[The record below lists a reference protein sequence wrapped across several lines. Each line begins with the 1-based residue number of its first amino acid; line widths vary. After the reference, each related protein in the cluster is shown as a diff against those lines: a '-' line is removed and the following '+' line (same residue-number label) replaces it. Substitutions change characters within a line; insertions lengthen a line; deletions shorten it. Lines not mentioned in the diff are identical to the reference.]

1 MSPHPTEL
9 REKAREALR
18 GIVLPRI
25 EKSIV
30 DVGMVERLSVDEGGR
45 VQVLLHLK
53 PAYISKSELKRHVEE
68 RLQALDGI
76 SAVEVEFVSS
86 APTRPQAPAGTASRR
101 GPAVRGVPGQPP
113 QRIDLPRVR
122 QRAAIFS
129 GKGGVGKST
138 VSVNLAVALA
148 QRGARVGLFDADV
161 HGPNIPQLLGIED
174 ERPSLGPGGKIT
186 PIEKYDLKTIS
197 LGLLV
202 EPEEA
207 LIWRGPMISKAIR
220 ELLEGVDW
228 GELDFLLI
236 DLPPGTG
243 DAQLGLAQDLELTGS
258 LAVTTPQEVS
268 LADVRRGITAFRRLE
283 VPLWGL
289 IENMSYFVCPH
300 CGEATEIFGRGGG
313 EQEARKQGVPLLG
326 RIPLDP
332 KVREGGDQGV
342 PIVLSAPDSPAARE
356 FHKIAET
363 LLAQGKSSY

>member
-1 MSPHPTEL
+1 MDSNPLEL
-9 REKAREALR
+9 RERAREALR

-30 DVGMVERLSVDEGGR
+30 DVGMVERISVDEGGR
-45 VQVLLHLK
+45 AHVLLHLK

-68 RLQALDGI
+68 RLRALDGI
-76 SAVEVEFVSS
+76 SAVEVEFVS
-86 APTRPQAPAGTASRR
+86 QAPPRTQAPRQGQ
-101 GPAVRGVPGQPP
+101 GPAVRGVPGP
-113 QRIDLPRVR
+113 QRIELPRVR
-122 QRAAIFS
+122 EKVAIFS

-148 QRGARVGLFDADV
+148 QGGARVGLFDADV
-161 HGPNIPQLLGIED
+161 HGPNLPQLLGLGD
-174 ERPSLGPGGKIT
+174 ERPMLGPGGKIA
-186 PIEKYDLKTIS
+186 PIERYGLKTIS

-243 DAQLGLAQDLELTGS
+243 DAQLGLAQDVELTGS
-258 LAVTTPQEVS
+258 IAVTTPQEVS
-268 LADVRRGITAFRRLE
+268 LADVRRGITAFRRLD

-289 IENMSYFVCPH
+289 IENMSHFVCPH
-300 CGEATEIFGRGGG
+300 CGRPTEIFGSGGG

-326 RIPLDP
+326 RVPLDP
-332 KVREGGDQGV
+332 RVREGGDRGV
-342 PIVLSAPDSPAARE
+342 PIVVSAPESPVAQE
-356 FHKIAET
+356 FRRIAEALRART
-363 LLAQGKSSY
+363 AGS